1 MNLNEYISDTLLEI
15 VFFNGEYLISG
26 CMPASTVHAHMAL
39 RQNPPIFLRQG
50 RPHLSQSLHAK
61 STHKSRHVTAGNKHT
76 EQYRYW
82 SESESMPGL
91 HCTSPLNFLGLFVW
105 VHANHSSPA
114 RIIPPPPPARWSD
127 LQLHECKAPTPA
139 SQPAAHVVACKFEHA
154 YALQFYCVLGWLRA
168 VHPWL
173 TCNSKTRLMVIPK
186 QRADAYLTCN
196 FFLKKKHVW
205 IWEDWELV
213 TAVCCL
219 QLPWTKRWTLGENQV
234 WSDDNSDLPG
244 SGFYFISLWR
254 GPDLRHMA
262 ISGSHINLWVLSYG
276 NAMRLYCELW
286 LCDC

>member
-82 SESESMPGL
+82 SESEIMPGL

-114 RIIPPPPPARWSD
+114 RIIPPPPPCTLIGSAASWMQS
-127 LQLHECKAPTPA
+127 AYPSVPA
-139 SQPAAHVVACKFEHA
+139 SCACRC
-154 YALQFYCVLGWLRA
+154 LQ
-168 VHPWL
+168 
-173 TCNSKTRLMVIPK
+173 
-186 QRADAYLTCN
+186 
-196 FFLKKKHVW
+196 VW
-205 IWEDWELV
+205 ACICFAILLCSRV
-213 TAVCCL
+213 TACSASMANL
-219 QLPWTKRWTLGENQV
+219 QQQ
-234 WSDDNSDLPG
+234 D
-244 SGFYFISLWR
+244 
-254 GPDLRHMA
+254 
-262 ISGSHINLWVLSYG
+262 
-276 NAMRLYCELW
+276 
-286 LCDC
+286 

>member
-82 SESESMPGL
+82 SESEIMPGL

-114 RIIPPPPPARWSD
+114 RIIPPPPLHADRICSFMNAKRLPQRPS
-127 LQLHECKAPTPA
+127 QLRMSLPA
-139 SQPAAHVVACKFEHA
+139 SLSMHM
-154 YALQFYCVLGWLRA
+154 L
-168 VHPWL
+168 
-173 TCNSKTRLMVIPK
+173 
-186 QRADAYLTCN
+186 CN
-196 FFLKKKHVW
+196 FIVF
-205 IWEDWELV
+205 
-213 TAVCCL
+213 
-219 QLPWTKRWTLGENQV
+219 
-234 WSDDNSDLPG
+234 
-244 SGFYFISLWR
+244 SG
-254 GPDLRHMA
+254 
-262 ISGSHINLWVLSYG
+262 
-276 NAMRLYCELW
+276 
-286 LCDC
+286 DCVQCIHG